1 MHKGKRPDVEVAR
14 QAVHDATAEL
24 LAYYSNDEQV
34 LDSLVYATPG
44 FAVNLDAKLAALAVQ
59 KGGAKKKFVVA
70 ALGSSVTAGHDGF
83 GDTAWPAVLQ
93 RRLAKAL
100 APFGIE
106 VEVRNQAVGG
116 SEPFPR
122 SLCMSTLAGD
132 DADLVIRE
140 WEYWGYAD
148 GAIMAPVGGEEGA
161 IEAFVRNA
169 LALPSA
175 PAVLFLQLDAG
186 GKSQKTPRLA
196 KLFGP
201 AGKIGKA
208 YGPHHA
214 IGVLSGFGPTFDH
227 MRSTMQHTRTF
238 RTGEKSCTGMNIG
251 DCPVGP
257 KPDGYHDRPLYLGVA
272 EDDPLV
278 KFAGVAGQHGIA
290 KLYINWHPGTIG
302 HEVMGHQASF
312 VVLSTLHRGLAAL
325 GLSTEKTL
333 FKKSPLPSPVA
344 CAASPVC
351 QKPVRCALASWP
363 KAPTGID
370 VGDWVDNSTATTRW
384 GNRPTPKDGSK
395 TATCAEQPPR
405 ACQGAPP
412 RGGPESQG
420 CFSWKRSCSYHD
432 MKRAFVGGRDDG
444 DLVLRPPPGTCT
456 LFLSEPGY
464 EWSKPVDMANWHAE
478 LDVRIDGEP
487 CRGCTVKQ
495 APGAY
500 LQNLLVDVRKHRGGG
515 GGSCD
520 GARVS
525 IAVKPVETL
534 SAWEADTDKKL
545 CGVARNGRCEV
556 TGDWRRYQIDCQ
568 PDEANGGVKAK
579 ACHVKPGTKGLQRDP
594 AKVAAYVT
602 GVLAW

>member
-1 MHKGKRPDVEVAR
+1 MIQTVFAP
-14 QAVHDATAEL
+14 
-24 LAYYSNDEQV
+24 
-34 LDSLVYATPG
+34 SLVRAEAASPRRS
-44 FAVNLDAKLAALAVQ
+44 ALKL
-59 KGGAKKKFVVA
+59 
-70 ALGSSVTAGHDGF
+70 
-83 GDTAWPAVLQ
+83 
-93 RRLAKAL
+93 RRG
-100 APFGIE
+100 PP
-106 VEVRNQAVGG
+106 
-116 SEPFPR
+116 EPLLR
-122 SLCMSTLAGD
+122 RRD
-132 DADLVIRE
+132 V
-140 WEYWGYAD
+140 
-148 GAIMAPVGGEEGA
+148 
-161 IEAFVRNA
+161 
-169 LALPSA
+169 
-175 PAVLFLQLDAG
+175 
-186 GKSQKTPRLA
+186 
-196 KLFGP
+196 
-201 AGKIGKA
+201 
-208 YGPHHA
+208 
-214 IGVLSGFGPTFDH
+214 
-227 MRSTMQHTRTF
+227 
-238 RTGEKSCTGMNIG
+238 
-251 DCPVGP
+251 
-257 KPDGYHDRPLYLGVA
+257 
-272 EDDPLV
+272 EDDPLPYD
-278 KFAGVAGQHGIA
+278 VADD
-290 KLYINWHPGTIG
+290 
-302 HEVMGHQASF
+302 
-312 VVLSTLHRGLAAL
+312 
-325 GLSTEKTL
+325 
-333 FKKSPLPSPVA
+333 PLP
-344 CAASPVC
+344 
-351 QKPVRCALASWP
+351 Q
-363 KAPTGID
+363 
-370 VGDWVDNSTATTRW
+370 VDNSTATTRW

-456 LFLSEPGY
+456 RGRAEISRNPVSTVVSLKYPRRGPRRRRDPVFAEALRGRTLVGTLFLSEPGY

-515 GGSCD
+515 GGSWD